1 MGKIDKYNMGLDY
14 LTKYDF
20 KNKEKNLNDYITYM
34 LNRSIIMFK
43 YHNLPDTMPQ
53 REIELLLQCNGWG
66 CVCEINGNLYCLNGG
81 LGGLP
86 NAYNMPTEIIITN
99 PYLKYNKTLKIDEEC
114 VIIPN
119 DSMYIGLLP
128 LYNRYCTM
136 LVENDITMILATV
149 NKRVQNL
156 LSANDDNTVESA
168 KEFLKKVYNGEIGVI
183 AESKLFDSL
192 KVNAS
197 SVNST
202 VSMTELFEFEQYVKA
217 SLYNEIGLSA
227 NYNMKRER
235 LTSAEVET
243 NTDNLYP
250 LVDDMI
256 NQRRKAVEKI
266 NEMFGT
272 NIEVEFNSSW
282 DNRPFNGA
290 SIHNTV
296 EEVGNEELE
305 MNGVATN
312 ETTADN
318 GGETDV
324 YTTDRSDVATDDEN
338 VDKDVENVDIEEK
351 EETENVS
358 DETSEN
364 GGTAETSNDDETTDE
379 TNAETE
385 DETTEEKEVETKEEK
400 TEETK
405 EETTE
410 KTDDEKPVEDEETE
424 DEKEDEK

>member
-1 MGKIDKYNMGLDY
+1 MGNIDKYNMGLDY
-14 LTKYDF
+14 ANKYDF
-20 KNKEKNLNDYITYM
+20 KNKSKNLNDYITYM
-34 LNRSIIMFK
+34 LNRSIVMFK
-43 YHNLPDTMPQ
+43 YHNLPETLPQ
-53 REIELLLQCNGWG
+53 RELELLLQCNGWG
-66 CVCEINGNLYCLNGG
+66 CVCEIDGNLYALNGG
-81 LGGLP
+81 LGGEP
-86 NAYNMPTEIIITN
+86 NAYNMPTEIVISN

-119 DSMYIGLLP
+119 DSMYVGLLP

-168 KEFLKKVYNGEIGVI
+168 KTFLKKVFDGEVGVI
-183 AESKLFDSL
+183 AESKLFESL

-202 VSMTELFEFEQYVKA
+202 VSMVDLFEFEQYVKA

-250 LVDDMI
+250 LVDDML
-256 NQRRKAVEKI
+256 NQRRKALEKI

-290 SIHNTV
+290 SIHNTT
-296 EEVGNEELE
+296 EEIGMENL
-305 MNGVATN
+305 
-312 ETTADN
+312 ETTDVEN
-318 GGETDV
+318 G
-324 YTTDRSDVATDDEN
+324 
-338 VDKDVENVDIEEK
+338 VENVDNSESEVV
-351 EETENVS
+351 EDVGSAEVGGTTETENANA
-358 DETSEN
+358 DDTTS
-364 GGTAETSNDDETTDE
+364 DDETTDE
-379 TNAETE
+379 VSDETTDETE
-385 DETTEEKEVETKEEK
+385 TETEVETEKETDVETEEETTVETKDETETETEEKEDEEKEE
-400 TEETK
+400 
-405 EETTE
+405 E
-410 KTDDEKPVEDEETE
+410 K
-424 DEKEDEK
+424 

>member
-1 MGKIDKYNMGLDY
+1 MGKIDKYNMGLEHI
-14 LTKYDF
+14 TKYDF

-34 LNRSIIMFK
+34 LNRSITMFK

-66 CVCEINGNLYCLNGG
+66 CVCEIEGNLYCLNGG
-81 LGGLP
+81 LGGVP
-86 NAYNMPTEIIITN
+86 NAYNMPTEIIINN
-99 PYLKYNKTLKIDEEC
+99 PYLNYNKTLTIDTDC

-119 DSMYIGLLP
+119 DSMYVGLLP
-128 LYNRYCTM
+128 MYNRYCTM

-149 NKRVQNL
+149 NKRIQNL

-168 KEFLKKVYNGEIGVI
+168 KNFLKKVFDGELGVI
-183 AESKLFDSL
+183 AESKLFDTL

-243 NTDNLYP
+243 NTDSLYP

-266 NEMFGT
+266 NEMFGI
-272 NIEVEFNSSW
+272 NIEIEFNSSW

-290 SIHNTV
+290 SIHNV
-296 EEVGNEELE
+296 EDEVNPTELVTE
-305 MNGVATN
+305 
-312 ETTADN
+312 
-318 GGETDV
+318 
-324 YTTDRSDVATDDEN
+324 
-338 VDKDVENVDIEEK
+338 DVENVVEDTGK
-351 EETENVS
+351 
-358 DETSEN
+358 
-364 GGTAETSNDDETTDE
+364 
-379 TNAETE
+379 AETE
-385 DETTEEKEVETKEEK
+385 AEDEKEVETE
-400 TEETK
+400 
-405 EETTE
+405 EETTTE
-410 KTDDEKPVEDEETE
+410 AE
-424 DEKEDEK
+424 DEKEVETEEETTTEAEDEKEVETEEETNEETITEAEDEKEVETEEETNEEND

>member
-1 MGKIDKYNMGLDY
+1 MGKIDKYNMGLEY
-14 LTKYDF
+14 ITKYDF

-34 LNRSIIMFK
+34 LNRSVTMFK

-81 LGGLP
+81 LGGVP
-86 NAYNMPTEIIITN
+86 NAYNMPTEIIINN
-99 PYLKYNKTLKIDEEC
+99 PYLKYNKTLTIDTDC

-119 DSMYIGLLP
+119 DSMYVGLLP
-128 LYNRYCTM
+128 MYNRYCTM

-168 KEFLKKVYNGEIGVI
+168 KNFLKKVFDGELGVI

-272 NIEVEFNSSW
+272 NIEIEFNSSW

-290 SIHNTV
+290 SIHNV
-296 EEVGNEELE
+296 EEEVNGSELVTE
-305 MNGVATN
+305 
-312 ETTADN
+312 
-318 GGETDV
+318 
-324 YTTDRSDVATDDEN
+324 
-338 VDKDVENVDIEEK
+338 DVENVGDNVENSDSEVVEDVGKAEERG
-351 EETENVS
+351 ETE
-358 DETSEN
+358 TQ
-364 GGTAETSNDDETTDE
+364 NDDEKTDE
-379 TNAETE
+379 TETETNDVSEEETTTETE
-385 DETTEEKEVETKEEK
+385 DETNVEKTEETEEETKDEKEVETEEETTTETEEETEEK
-400 TEETK
+400 TDEEM
-405 EETTE
+405 EE
-410 KTDDEKPVEDEETE
+410 KTDEETE
-424 DEKEDEK
+424 EEKEDEEKKNV

>member
-1 MGKIDKYNMGLDY
+1 MGNIDKYNMGLEY
-14 LTKYDF
+14 VSKYDF
-20 KNKEKNLNDYITYM
+20 KNKNKNLNDYITYM

-43 YHNLPDTMPQ
+43 YHNLPETMPQ
-53 REIELLLQCNGWG
+53 REIELLLQTNGWG
-66 CVCEINGNLYCLNGG
+66 CVCEIDGNLYCLNGG
-81 LGGLP
+81 LGGVP
-86 NAYNMPTEIIITN
+86 NAYNMPTEIIINN
-99 PYLKYNKTLKIDEEC
+99 PYLKFNKTLTIDTDC
-114 VIIPN
+114 VVIPN
-119 DSMYIGLLP
+119 DSMYVGLLP

-168 KEFLKKVYNGEIGVI
+168 KNFLKKVYDGEIGVI

-272 NIEVEFNSSW
+272 NIEIEFNSSW

-290 SIHNTV
+290 SVHNV
-296 EEVGNEELE
+296 EEEVNGEMLE
-305 MNGVATN
+305 T
-312 ETTADN
+312 
-318 GGETDV
+318 
-324 YTTDRSDVATDDEN
+324 EN
-338 VDKDVENVDIEEK
+338 VENGVENVDNSESEVV
-351 EETENVS
+351 EDVGSAEVGGTTEQTDETETV
-358 DETSEN
+358 
-364 GGTAETSNDDETTDE
+364 DE
-379 TNAETE
+379 TNAETT
-385 DETTEEKEVETKEEK
+385 DETTEETENETEVETE
-400 TEETK
+400 EETEVETD
-405 EETTE
+405 EETTTE
-410 KTDDEKPVEDEETE
+410 TEDETTVETDEETE
-424 DEKEDEK
+424 EKEDEEK

>member
-1 MGKIDKYNMGLDY
+1 MSKIDKYNMGLDY

-20 KNKEKNLNDYITYM
+20 KDKSKNLNDYITYM
-34 LNRSIIMFK
+34 LNRSIVMFK

-66 CVCEINGNLYCLNGG
+66 CVCEVDGNLYCLNGG
-81 LGGLP
+81 LGGIP
-86 NAYNMPTEIIITN
+86 NAYNMPTEIVISN
-99 PYLKYNKTLKIDEEC
+99 PYLKYNKTLTIDKDC
-114 VIIPN
+114 IIIPN
-119 DSMYIGLLP
+119 DSMYSGLLP

-250 LVDDMI
+250 LVDDML
-256 NQRRKAVEKI
+256 NQRRKALEKI
-266 NEMFGT
+266 NEMFDT

-290 SIHNTV
+290 SVHNTT
-296 EEVGNEELE
+296 EEIGIENL
-305 MNGVATN
+305 
-312 ETTADN
+312 ETTDVEN
-318 GGETDV
+318 G
-324 YTTDRSDVATDDEN
+324 
-338 VDKDVENVDIEEK
+338 VENVDNSES
-351 EETENVS
+351 ENVEDVES
-358 DETSEN
+358 SEN
-364 GGTAETSNDDETTDE
+364 GGTAETSNDDETST
-379 TNAETE
+379 ETE
-385 DETTEEKEVETKEEK
+385 DETTDETTEETENETDVETTEETEEETEVETE
-400 TEETK
+400 
-405 EETTE
+405 EETTVE
-410 KTDDEKPVEDEETE
+410 TDDETE
-424 DEKEDEK
+424 DETEEEKEDEENKNA

>member
-1 MGKIDKYNMGLDY
+1 MGNIDKYNMGLEY
-14 LTKYDF
+14 VSKYDF
-20 KNKEKNLNDYITYM
+20 KNKNKNLNDYITYM

-43 YHNLPDTMPQ
+43 YHNLPETMPQ
-53 REIELLLQCNGWG
+53 REIELLLQTNGWG
-66 CVCEINGNLYCLNGG
+66 CVCEIDGNLYCLNGG
-81 LGGLP
+81 LGGVP
-86 NAYNMPTEIIITN
+86 NAYNMPTEIIINN
-99 PYLKYNKTLKIDEEC
+99 PYLKFNKTLTIDKDC
-114 VIIPN
+114 VVIPN
-119 DSMYIGLLP
+119 DSMYVGLLP

-168 KEFLKKVYNGEIGVI
+168 KNFLKKVYNGEIGVI

-290 SIHNTV
+290 SVHNV
-296 EEVGNEELE
+296 EEEVNGE
-305 MNGVATN
+305 ML
-312 ETTADN
+312 
-318 GGETDV
+318 
-324 YTTDRSDVATDDEN
+324 
-338 VDKDVENVDIEEK
+338 
-351 EETENVS
+351 ETENVENGVES
-358 DETSEN
+358 VDNSESEVVEDVGSAEVGGTTEQTDET
-364 GGTAETSNDDETTDE
+364 ETVDE
-379 TNAETE
+379 TNAETT
-385 DETTEEKEVETKEEK
+385 DETTEETENETEVETE
-400 TEETK
+400 EETEVETE
-405 EETTE
+405 EETTTE
-410 KTDDEKPVEDEETE
+410 TEDETTVETDEETE
-424 DEKEDEK
+424 EKEDEEEK

>member
-1 MGKIDKYNMGLDY
+1 MGNIDKYNMGLEY
-14 LTKYDF
+14 ITKYDF

-34 LNRSIIMFK
+34 LNRSVTMFK

-66 CVCEINGNLYCLNGG
+66 CVCEIDGNLYCLNGG
-81 LGGLP
+81 LGGVP
-86 NAYNMPTEIIITN
+86 NAYNMPTEIIINN
-99 PYLKYNKTLKIDEEC
+99 PYLNYNKTLTIDTDC

-119 DSMYIGLLP
+119 DSMYVGLLP
-128 LYNRYCTM
+128 MYNRYCTM

-168 KEFLKKVYNGEIGVI
+168 KNFLKKVFDGELGVI

-256 NQRRKAVEKI
+256 NQRRKAIEKI
-266 NEMFGT
+266 NEMFGV
-272 NIEVEFNSSW
+272 NIEIEFNSSW

-290 SIHNTV
+290 SIHNV
-296 EEVGNEELE
+296 EEEVNGSELVTE
-305 MNGVATN
+305 
-312 ETTADN
+312 
-318 GGETDV
+318 
-324 YTTDRSDVATDDEN
+324 
-338 VDKDVENVDIEEK
+338 DVENVGDNVENPDSEVVEDVGKAEERG
-351 EETENVS
+351 ETE
-358 DETSEN
+358 TQ
-364 GGTAETSNDDETTDE
+364 NDDEKTNETETE
-379 TNAETE
+379 TNDVSEEETTTETE
-385 DETTEEKEVETKEEK
+385 DETNVEK
-400 TEETK
+400 T
-405 EETTE
+405 
-410 KTDDEKPVEDEETE
+410 EETE
-424 DEKEDEK
+424 DEKEVETEEETTTETEEKTDEETEEKTDEEKEVEKEDEENKND

>member
-14 LTKYDF
+14 ANKYDF
-20 KNKEKNLNDYITYM
+20 KNKSKNLNDYITYM
-34 LNRSIIMFK
+34 LNRSIVMFK
-43 YHNLPDTMPQ
+43 YHNLPETMPQ

-66 CVCEINGNLYCLNGG
+66 CVCEIDGNLYALNGG
-81 LGGLP
+81 LGGEP
-86 NAYNMPTEIIITN
+86 NAYNMPTEIVISN

-119 DSMYIGLLP
+119 DSMYVGLLP

-168 KEFLKKVYNGEIGVI
+168 KTFLKKVFDGEVGVI
-183 AESKLFDSL
+183 AESKLFESL

-202 VSMTELFEFEQYVKA
+202 VSMVDLFEFEQYVKA

-250 LVDDMI
+250 LVDDML
-256 NQRRKAVEKI
+256 NQRRKALEKI

-282 DNRPFNGA
+282 DNRPFNGV
-290 SIHNTV
+290 SIHNTT
-296 EEVGNEELE
+296 EEIGIENL
-305 MNGVATN
+305 
-312 ETTADN
+312 ETTDVEN
-318 GGETDV
+318 G
-324 YTTDRSDVATDDEN
+324 
-338 VDKDVENVDIEEK
+338 VENVDNSESEEITEDVGNSK
-351 EETENVS
+351 DGGTTATENTNA
-358 DETSEN
+358 DDTTS
-364 GGTAETSNDDETTDE
+364 DDETTDE
-379 TNAETE
+379 VSDETTEETEVETE
-385 DETTEEKEVETKEEK
+385 DETETETEEKEDEEKEE
-400 TEETK
+400 
-405 EETTE
+405 E
-410 KTDDEKPVEDEETE
+410 K
-424 DEKEDEK
+424 

>member
-1 MGKIDKYNMGLDY
+1 MGKIDKYNMGLEHI
-14 LTKYDF
+14 TKYDF

-34 LNRSIIMFK
+34 LNRSATMFK

-66 CVCEINGNLYCLNGG
+66 CVCEIEDNLYCLNGG
-81 LGGLP
+81 LGGVP
-86 NAYNMPTEIIITN
+86 NAYNMPTEIIINN
-99 PYLKYNKTLKIDEEC
+99 PYLNYNKTLTIDTDC

-119 DSMYIGLLP
+119 DSMYVGLLP
-128 LYNRYCTM
+128 LYNRYCSM

-156 LSANDDNTVESA
+156 LSANDNNTVESA
-168 KEFLKKVYNGEIGVI
+168 KNFLKKVFEGELGVI

-272 NIEVEFNSSW
+272 NIEIEFNSSW

-290 SIHNTV
+290 SIHNV
-296 EEVGNEELE
+296 EDEVNPTELVTE
-305 MNGVATN
+305 
-312 ETTADN
+312 
-318 GGETDV
+318 
-324 YTTDRSDVATDDEN
+324 
-338 VDKDVENVDIEEK
+338 DVENVVEDTGKAEERGETETETNDVSE
-351 EETENVS
+351 EETNV
-358 DETSEN
+358 EK
-364 GGTAETSNDDETTDE
+364 
-379 TNAETE
+379 TE
-385 DETTEEKEVETKEEK
+385 DEKEVETTEEETDEEK
-400 TEETK
+400 
-405 EETTE
+405 
-410 KTDDEKPVEDEETE
+410 
-424 DEKEDEK
+424 

>member
-1 MGKIDKYNMGLDY
+1 MGNIDKYNMGLEY
-14 LTKYDF
+14 ITKYDF
-20 KNKEKNLNDYITYM
+20 KNKKKNLNDYITYM
-34 LNRSIIMFK
+34 LNRSVTMFK

-66 CVCEINGNLYCLNGG
+66 CVCEIDGNLYCLNGG
-81 LGGLP
+81 LGGVP
-86 NAYNMPTEIIITN
+86 NAYNMPTEIIINN
-99 PYLKYNKTLKIDEEC
+99 PYLNYNKTLTIDTDC

-119 DSMYIGLLP
+119 DSMYVGLLP
-128 LYNRYCTM
+128 MYNRYCTM

-168 KEFLKKVYNGEIGVI
+168 KNFLKKVFDGELGVI

-272 NIEVEFNSSW
+272 NIEIEFNSSW

-290 SIHNTV
+290 SIHNV
-296 EEVGNEELE
+296 EEEVNGSELVTE
-305 MNGVATN
+305 
-312 ETTADN
+312 
-318 GGETDV
+318 
-324 YTTDRSDVATDDEN
+324 
-338 VDKDVENVDIEEK
+338 DVENVGDNVENSDSEVVEDVGKAEERG
-351 EETENVS
+351 ETE
-358 DETSEN
+358 TQ
-364 GGTAETSNDDETTDE
+364 NDDEKTDE
-379 TNAETE
+379 TETNDVSEEETTTETE
-385 DETTEEKEVETKEEK
+385 DETNVEK
-400 TEETK
+400 T
-405 EETTE
+405 
-410 KTDDEKPVEDEETE
+410 EETE
-424 DEKEDEK
+424 DEKEVETEEETTTEIEEETKEKTDEEIEEKTDEETEEEKEDEEKKNV

>member
-66 CVCEINGNLYCLNGG
+66 CVCEIDGNLYCLNGG
-81 LGGLP
+81 LGGVP

-99 PYLKYNKTLKIDEEC
+99 PYLNFNKTLKIDEEC

-119 DSMYIGLLP
+119 DSMYNGLLP

-156 LSANDDNTVESA
+156 ISANDDNTVESA
-168 KEFLKKVYNGEIGVI
+168 KEFLKKVFNGEIGVI

-202 VSMTELFEFEQYVKA
+202 VSMTELFEFEQYIKA

-296 EEVGNEELE
+296 EEIGNEELE
-305 MNGVATN
+305 MNGV
-312 ETTADN
+312 TTGKTTVEN
-318 GGETDV
+318 VGETDV
-324 YTTDRSDVATDDEN
+324 DTTDKSDDTTDNEN

-379 TNAETE
+379 TNAETK
-385 DETTEEKEVETKEEK
+385 DETTEEKEVETKEET
-400 TEETK
+400 TEETE

-410 KTDDEKPVEDEETE
+410 KTDDEKPVEDETE
-424 DEKEDEK
+424 DEEKEDEK

>member
-1 MGKIDKYNMGLDY
+1 MGNIDKYNMGLEY
-14 LTKYDF
+14 VTKYDF
-20 KNKEKNLNDYITYM
+20 KNKNKNLNDYITYM

-43 YHNLPDTMPQ
+43 YHNLPETMPQ
-53 REIELLLQCNGWG
+53 REIELLLQTNGWG
-66 CVCEINGNLYCLNGG
+66 CVCEIDGNLYALNGG
-81 LGGLP
+81 LGGVP
-86 NAYNMPTEIIITN
+86 NAYNMPTEIIISN
-99 PYLKYNKTLKIDEEC
+99 PYLKFNKTLTIDTDC

-119 DSMYIGLLP
+119 DSMYVGLLP

-149 NKRVQNL
+149 NKRIQNL

-168 KEFLKKVYNGEIGVI
+168 KSFLKKVYEGELGVI

-192 KVNAS
+192 KVNNS
-197 SVNST
+197 STNAQ
-202 VSMTELFEFEQYVKA
+202 VSLTDLFEFEQYIKA

-290 SIHNTV
+290 SIHNV
-296 EEVGNEELE
+296 EEEVNGTELVTE
-305 MNGVATN
+305 
-312 ETTADN
+312 
-318 GGETDV
+318 
-324 YTTDRSDVATDDEN
+324 
-338 VDKDVENVDIEEK
+338 DVENVGDNVENPDSEEMEDVGK
-351 EETENVS
+351 AEERGKTE
-358 DETSEN
+358 TQ
-364 GGTAETSNDDETTDE
+364 NDDETTDVSEEE
-379 TNAETE
+379 TTDETE
-385 DETTEEKEVETKEEK
+385 DETNVETETETKDETEVETE
-400 TEETK
+400 
-405 EETTE
+405 EETTVETDKETETETEE
-410 KTDDEKPVEDEETE
+410 KTDDETEE
-424 DEKEDEK
+424 EKEDEEKKDV

>member
-1 MGKIDKYNMGLDY
+1 MGKIDKYNMGLEY
-14 LTKYDF
+14 ITKYDF

-34 LNRSIIMFK
+34 LNRSVTMFK

-66 CVCEINGNLYCLNGG
+66 CVCEIDGNLYCLNGG
-81 LGGLP
+81 LGGVP
-86 NAYNMPTEIIITN
+86 NAYNMPTEIIINN
-99 PYLKYNKTLKIDEEC
+99 PYLNYNKTLTIDTDC

-119 DSMYIGLLP
+119 DSMYVGLLP
-128 LYNRYCTM
+128 MYNRYCTM

-168 KEFLKKVYNGEIGVI
+168 KNFLKKVFDGELGVI

-272 NIEVEFNSSW
+272 NIEIEFNSSW

-290 SIHNTV
+290 SIHNV
-296 EEVGNEELE
+296 EEEVNGSELVTE
-305 MNGVATN
+305 
-312 ETTADN
+312 
-318 GGETDV
+318 
-324 YTTDRSDVATDDEN
+324 
-338 VDKDVENVDIEEK
+338 DVENVGNNVENSDSEVVEDVGKAEERG
-351 EETENVS
+351 ETE
-358 DETSEN
+358 TQ
-364 GGTAETSNDDETTDE
+364 NDDEKTNETETE
-379 TNAETE
+379 TNNVSEEETTTETE
-385 DETTEEKEVETKEEK
+385 DETNVEK
-400 TEETK
+400 T
-405 EETTE
+405 
-410 KTDDEKPVEDEETE
+410 EETE
-424 DEKEDEK
+424 DEKEVETEEETTTETEEKTDEETEEKTDEEKEVEKEDEEKKND

>member
-1 MGKIDKYNMGLDY
+1 MGNIDKYNMGLEY
-14 LTKYDF
+14 VSKYDF
-20 KNKEKNLNDYITYM
+20 KNKNKNLNDYITYM

-43 YHNLPDTMPQ
+43 YHNLPETMPQ
-53 REIELLLQCNGWG
+53 REIELLLQINGWG
-66 CVCEINGNLYCLNGG
+66 CVCEIDGNLYCLNGG
-81 LGGLP
+81 LGGVP
-86 NAYNMPTEIIITN
+86 NAYNMPTEIIINN
-99 PYLKYNKTLKIDEEC
+99 PYLKFNKTLTIDTDC
-114 VIIPN
+114 VVIPN
-119 DSMYIGLLP
+119 DSMYVGLLP

-168 KEFLKKVYNGEIGVI
+168 KNFLKKVYDGEIGVI

-272 NIEVEFNSSW
+272 NIEIEFNSSW

-290 SIHNTV
+290 SVHNV
-296 EEVGNEELE
+296 EEEVNGEMLE
-305 MNGVATN
+305 T
-312 ETTADN
+312 
-318 GGETDV
+318 
-324 YTTDRSDVATDDEN
+324 EN
-338 VDKDVENVDIEEK
+338 VENGVENVDNSESEVV
-351 EETENVS
+351 EDVGSAEVGGTTEQTDETETV
-358 DETSEN
+358 
-364 GGTAETSNDDETTDE
+364 DE
-379 TNAETE
+379 TNAETT
-385 DETTEEKEVETKEEK
+385 DETTEETEVETEVE
-400 TEETK
+400 TEEETEVETE
-405 EETTE
+405 EETTTE
-410 KTDDEKPVEDEETE
+410 TEDETTVETDEETE
-424 DEKEDEK
+424 EKEDEEEK

>member
-1 MGKIDKYNMGLDY
+1 MGNIDKYNMGLEY
-14 LTKYDF
+14 ITKYDF

-34 LNRSIIMFK
+34 LNRSVTMFK

-66 CVCEINGNLYCLNGG
+66 CVCEIDGNLYCLNGG
-81 LGGLP
+81 LGGVP
-86 NAYNMPTEIIITN
+86 NAYNMPTEIIINN
-99 PYLKYNKTLKIDEEC
+99 PYLNYNKTLTIDTDC

-119 DSMYIGLLP
+119 DSMYVGLLP
-128 LYNRYCTM
+128 MYNRYCTM

-168 KEFLKKVYNGEIGVI
+168 KNFLKKVFDGELGVI

-197 SVNST
+197 SVNSA

-256 NQRRKAVEKI
+256 NQRRKTVEKI

-272 NIEVEFNSSW
+272 NIEIEFNSSW

-290 SIHNTV
+290 SIHNV
-296 EEVGNEELE
+296 EEEVNGSELVTE
-305 MNGVATN
+305 
-312 ETTADN
+312 
-318 GGETDV
+318 
-324 YTTDRSDVATDDEN
+324 
-338 VDKDVENVDIEEK
+338 DVENVVDNVENPDSEVVEDVGKAEERG
-351 EETENVS
+351 ETE
-358 DETSEN
+358 TQ
-364 GGTAETSNDDETTDE
+364 NDDEKTDE
-379 TNAETE
+379 TETETNDVSEEETTTETE
-385 DETTEEKEVETKEEK
+385 DETNVEK
-400 TEETK
+400 T
-405 EETTE
+405 
-410 KTDDEKPVEDEETE
+410 EETE
-424 DEKEDEK
+424 DEKEVETEETTTETEEKTDEKTEEKTDEEKEVEKEDEEKKND

>member
-81 LGGLP
+81 LGGIP

-99 PYLKYNKTLKIDEEC
+99 PYLNFNKTLKIDEEC

-119 DSMYIGLLP
+119 DSMYNGLLP

-156 LSANDDNTVESA
+156 ISANDDNTVESA
-168 KEFLKKVYNGEIGVI
+168 KEFLKKVFNGEIGVI

-202 VSMTELFEFEQYVKA
+202 VSMTELFEFEQYIKA

-296 EEVGNEELE
+296 EEIGNEELE
-305 MNGVATN
+305 MNGVATG
-312 ETTADN
+312 ETTVEN
-318 GGETDV
+318 VGETDV
-324 YTTDRSDVATDDEN
+324 DTTDKSDDTTDNEN

-385 DETTEEKEVETKEEK
+385 DETTEEKEVETKEET
-400 TEETK
+400 TEETE

>member
-1 MGKIDKYNMGLDY
+1 MGNIDKYNMGLEY
-14 LTKYDF
+14 VTKYDF

-34 LNRSIIMFK
+34 LNRSVTMFK

-66 CVCEINGNLYCLNGG
+66 CVCEIDGNLYCLNGG
-81 LGGLP
+81 LGGVP
-86 NAYNMPTEIIITN
+86 NAYNMPTEIIINN
-99 PYLKYNKTLKIDEEC
+99 PYLNYNKTLTIDTDC

-119 DSMYIGLLP
+119 DSMYVGLLP
-128 LYNRYCTM
+128 MYNRYCTM

-156 LSANDDNTVESA
+156 LSANDDNTVASA
-168 KEFLKKVYNGEIGVI
+168 KNFLKKVFDGELGVI

-202 VSMTELFEFEQYVKA
+202 VSMTDLFEFEQYVKA

-235 LTSAEVET
+235 LTSAEVEA

-256 NQRRKAVEKI
+256 DQRRKAVEKI

-272 NIEVEFNSSW
+272 NIEIEFNSSW

-290 SIHNTV
+290 SIHNV
-296 EEVGNEELE
+296 EEEVNGSELVTE
-305 MNGVATN
+305 
-312 ETTADN
+312 
-318 GGETDV
+318 
-324 YTTDRSDVATDDEN
+324 
-338 VDKDVENVDIEEK
+338 DVENVRDNVENPDSEVIEDVGKAE
-351 EETENVS
+351 ERGETE
-358 DETSEN
+358 TQ
-364 GGTAETSNDDETTDE
+364 NDDEKTNETETE
-379 TNAETE
+379 TNDVSEEETTTETE
-385 DETTEEKEVETKEEK
+385 DEKEVETEEETTTETEEK
-400 TEETK
+400 T
-405 EETTE
+405 
-410 KTDDEKPVEDEETE
+410 DEETE
-424 DEKEDEK
+424 DEEKKNV

>member
-1 MGKIDKYNMGLDY
+1 MGKIDKYNVGLEY
-14 LTKYDF
+14 ITKYDF

-34 LNRSIIMFK
+34 LNRSVTMFK

-66 CVCEINGNLYCLNGG
+66 CVCEIDGNLYCLNGG
-81 LGGLP
+81 LGGVP
-86 NAYNMPTEIIITN
+86 NAYNMPTEIIINN
-99 PYLKYNKTLKIDEEC
+99 PYLNYNKTLTIDTDC

-119 DSMYIGLLP
+119 DSMYVGLLP
-128 LYNRYCTM
+128 MYNRYCTM

-168 KEFLKKVYNGEIGVI
+168 KNFLKKVFDGELGVI

-272 NIEVEFNSSW
+272 NIEIEFNSSW

-290 SIHNTV
+290 SIHNV
-296 EEVGNEELE
+296 EDEVNPTEL
-305 MNGVATN
+305 V
-312 ETTADN
+312 
-318 GGETDV
+318 
-324 YTTDRSDVATDDEN
+324 
-338 VDKDVENVDIEEK
+338 
-351 EETENVS
+351 
-358 DETSEN
+358 
-364 GGTAETSNDDETTDE
+364 
-379 TNAETE
+379 TE
-385 DETTEEKEVETKEEK
+385 DETNVEK
-400 TEETK
+400 T
-405 EETTE
+405 
-410 KTDDEKPVEDEETE
+410 EETE
-424 DEKEDEK
+424 DEKEVETEEETTETEEETEEKTDEEIEEKTDEETEEEKEDEEKKNV

>member
-1 MGKIDKYNMGLDY
+1 MGKIDKYNMGLEY
-14 LTKYDF
+14 VSRYDF

-34 LNRSIIMFK
+34 LNRSVTMFK

-53 REIELLLQCNGWG
+53 REIELLLQTNGWG
-66 CVCEINGNLYCLNGG
+66 CVCEIDGNLYCLNGG
-81 LGGLP
+81 LGGVP
-86 NAYNMPTEIIITN
+86 NAYNMPTEIIISN
-99 PYLKYNKTLKIDEEC
+99 PYLNFNKTLTIDTDC
-114 VIIPN
+114 IVIPN
-119 DSMYIGLLP
+119 DSMYVGLLP
-128 LYNRYCTM
+128 MYNRYCTM

-272 NIEVEFNSSW
+272 NIQVEFNSSW

-296 EEVGNEELE
+296 EEIGNEELE
-305 MNGVATN
+305 TNGVTTN
-312 ETTADN
+312 ETTVEN
-318 GGETDV
+318 VGETDV
-324 YTTDRSDVATDDEN
+324 DTTNKSDNTTDIEN
-338 VDKDVENVDIEEK
+338 VDKDVESVDIEEK
-351 EETENVS
+351 EETENVNN
-358 DETSEN
+358 ETSEN
-364 GGTAETSNDDETTDE
+364 GETAEKSNDDETSAETEDE
-379 TNAETE
+379 TNAETTEETTDETEVETEEETTTETE
-385 DETTEEKEVETKEEK
+385 DETTVET
-400 TEETK
+400 
-405 EETTE
+405 
-410 KTDDEKPVEDEETE
+410 DEETE
-424 DEKEDEK
+424 EKEDEEETEK

>member
-1 MGKIDKYNMGLDY
+1 MGKIDKYNMGLEY
-14 LTKYDF
+14 ITKYDF

-34 LNRSIIMFK
+34 LNRSVTMFK

-66 CVCEINGNLYCLNGG
+66 CVCEIDGNLYCLNGG
-81 LGGLP
+81 LGGVP
-86 NAYNMPTEIIITN
+86 NAYNMPTEIIINN
-99 PYLKYNKTLKIDEEC
+99 PYLNYNKTLTIDTDC

-119 DSMYIGLLP
+119 DSMYVGLLP
-128 LYNRYCTM
+128 MYNRYCTM

-168 KEFLKKVYNGEIGVI
+168 KNFLKKVFDGELGVI

-272 NIEVEFNSSW
+272 NIEIEFNSSW

-290 SIHNTV
+290 SIHNV
-296 EEVGNEELE
+296 EEEVNGSELVTE
-305 MNGVATN
+305 
-312 ETTADN
+312 
-318 GGETDV
+318 
-324 YTTDRSDVATDDEN
+324 
-338 VDKDVENVDIEEK
+338 DVENVGDNVENPDSEVVEDVGKAEERG
-351 EETENVS
+351 ETE
-358 DETSEN
+358 TQ
-364 GGTAETSNDDETTDE
+364 NDDETTNETETKTNDVSDEETTTEKEDE
-379 TNAETE
+379 TN
-385 DETTEEKEVETKEEK
+385 VEK
-400 TEETK
+400 T
-405 EETTE
+405 
-410 KTDDEKPVEDEETE
+410 EETE
-424 DEKEDEK
+424 DEKEVETEEETTTETEEETEEKTDEETEEEKEDEEKKNV

>member
-1 MGKIDKYNMGLDY
+1 MGKIDKYNMGLEY
-14 LTKYDF
+14 ITKYDF

-34 LNRSIIMFK
+34 LNRSVTMFK

-66 CVCEINGNLYCLNGG
+66 CVCEIEGNLYCLNGG
-81 LGGLP
+81 LGGVP
-86 NAYNMPTEIIITN
+86 NAYNMPTEIIINN
-99 PYLKYNKTLKIDEEC
+99 PYLNYNKTLTIGTDC

-119 DSMYIGLLP
+119 DSMYVGLLP
-128 LYNRYCTM
+128 MYNRYCTM

-168 KEFLKKVYNGEIGVI
+168 KNFLKKVFDGELGVI
-183 AESKLFDSL
+183 AESKLFDTL

-243 NTDNLYP
+243 NTDSLYP

-266 NEMFGT
+266 NEMFGV
-272 NIEVEFNSSW
+272 NIEIEFTSSW

-290 SIHNTV
+290 SIHNV
-296 EEVGNEELE
+296 EDEVNPTELVTE
-305 MNGVATN
+305 
-312 ETTADN
+312 
-318 GGETDV
+318 
-324 YTTDRSDVATDDEN
+324 
-338 VDKDVENVDIEEK
+338 DVENVVE
-351 EETENVS
+351 EETNVEEPN
-358 DETSEN
+358 DVSE
-364 GGTAETSNDDETTDE
+364 
-379 TNAETE
+379 
-385 DETTEEKEVETKEEK
+385 
-400 TEETK
+400 
-405 EETTE
+405 EETTTE
-410 KTDDEKPVEDEETE
+410 TEEETE
-424 DEKEDEK
+424 DEKEVETEEETNEETTTETEDEKEVETEEETNEEND

>member
-1 MGKIDKYNMGLDY
+1 MGKIDKYNMGLEY
-14 LTKYDF
+14 ITKYDF

-34 LNRSIIMFK
+34 LNRSVTMFK

-66 CVCEINGNLYCLNGG
+66 CVCEIEGNLYCLNGG
-81 LGGLP
+81 LGGVP
-86 NAYNMPTEIIITN
+86 NAYNMPTEIIINN
-99 PYLKYNKTLKIDEEC
+99 PYLNYNKTLTIGTDC

-119 DSMYIGLLP
+119 DSMYVGLLP
-128 LYNRYCTM
+128 MYNRYCTM

-168 KEFLKKVYNGEIGVI
+168 KNFLKKVFDGELGVI
-183 AESKLFDSL
+183 AESKLFDTL

-243 NTDNLYP
+243 NTDSLYP

-266 NEMFGT
+266 NEMFGV
-272 NIEVEFNSSW
+272 NIEIEFTSSW

-290 SIHNTV
+290 SIHNV
-296 EEVGNEELE
+296 EDEVNPTELVTE
-305 MNGVATN
+305 
-312 ETTADN
+312 
-318 GGETDV
+318 
-324 YTTDRSDVATDDEN
+324 
-338 VDKDVENVDIEEK
+338 DVENVVE
-351 EETENVS
+351 EETNVEEPN
-358 DETSEN
+358 DVSE
-364 GGTAETSNDDETTDE
+364 
-379 TNAETE
+379 
-385 DETTEEKEVETKEEK
+385 
-400 TEETK
+400 
-405 EETTE
+405 
-410 KTDDEKPVEDEETE
+410 EETE
-424 DEKEDEK
+424 DEKEVETEEETNEETTTETEEETTTETEEETNVEETEDEKEVETNEETTTEKEEETNVKETEDEKEV

>member
-1 MGKIDKYNMGLDY
+1 MGKIDKYNMGLEY
-14 LTKYDF
+14 ITKYDF

-34 LNRSIIMFK
+34 LNRSATMFK

-66 CVCEINGNLYCLNGG
+66 CVCEIEDNLYCLNGG
-81 LGGLP
+81 LGGVP
-86 NAYNMPTEIIITN
+86 NAYNMPTEIIINN
-99 PYLKYNKTLKIDEEC
+99 PYLNYNKTLTIDTDC

-119 DSMYIGLLP
+119 DSMYVGLLP
-128 LYNRYCTM
+128 MYNRYCTM

-156 LSANDDNTVESA
+156 LSANDNNTVESA
-168 KEFLKKVYNGEIGVI
+168 KNFLKKVFDGELGVI

-243 NTDNLYP
+243 NTDSLYP

-256 NQRRKAVEKI
+256 NQRRKAIEKI
-266 NEMFGT
+266 NEMFGV
-272 NIEVEFNSSW
+272 NIEIEFTSSW

-290 SIHNTV
+290 SIHNV
-296 EEVGNEELE
+296 EDEVNPTELVTE
-305 MNGVATN
+305 
-312 ETTADN
+312 
-318 GGETDV
+318 
-324 YTTDRSDVATDDEN
+324 
-338 VDKDVENVDIEEK
+338 DVENVVE
-351 EETENVS
+351 EETNVEEPN
-358 DETSEN
+358 DVSE
-364 GGTAETSNDDETTDE
+364 
-379 TNAETE
+379 
-385 DETTEEKEVETKEEK
+385 
-400 TEETK
+400 
-405 EETTE
+405 
-410 KTDDEKPVEDEETE
+410 EETE
-424 DEKEDEK
+424 DEKEVETEEETNEETTTETEEETEDEKEVETNEETTTETEEETNVKETEDEKEV

>member
-1 MGKIDKYNMGLDY
+1 MGLEHI
-14 LTKYDF
+14 TKYDF

-34 LNRSIIMFK
+34 LNRSITMFK

-66 CVCEINGNLYCLNGG
+66 CVCEIEGNLYCLNGG
-81 LGGLP
+81 LGGVP
-86 NAYNMPTEIIITN
+86 NAYNMPTEIIINN
-99 PYLKYNKTLKIDEEC
+99 PYLNYNKTLTIDTDC

-119 DSMYIGLLP
+119 DSMYVGLLP
-128 LYNRYCTM
+128 MYNRYCTM

-168 KEFLKKVYNGEIGVI
+168 KNFLKKVFDGELGVI
-183 AESKLFDSL
+183 AESKLFDTL

-243 NTDNLYP
+243 NTDSLYP

-266 NEMFGT
+266 NEMFGV
-272 NIEVEFNSSW
+272 NIEIEFNSSW

-290 SIHNTV
+290 SIHNV
-296 EEVGNEELE
+296 EDEVNPTELVTE
-305 MNGVATN
+305 
-312 ETTADN
+312 
-318 GGETDV
+318 
-324 YTTDRSDVATDDEN
+324 
-338 VDKDVENVDIEEK
+338 DVENVVEDTGK
-351 EETENVS
+351 
-358 DETSEN
+358 
-364 GGTAETSNDDETTDE
+364 
-379 TNAETE
+379 AETE
-385 DETTEEKEVETKEEK
+385 TNVVSE
-400 TEETK
+400 
-405 EETTE
+405 EETT
-410 KTDDEKPVEDEETE
+410 TETE
-424 DEKEDEK
+424 DEKEVETEEETNEETTTETEDEKEVETEEETNEETTTETEDEKEVETEEETNEEND

>member
-1 MGKIDKYNMGLDY
+1 MSKIDKYNMGLDY

-20 KNKEKNLNDYITYM
+20 KDKSKNLNDYITYM
-34 LNRSIIMFK
+34 LNRSIVMFK
-43 YHNLPDTMPQ
+43 YHNLPETMPQ

-66 CVCEINGNLYCLNGG
+66 CVCEIDGNLYCLNGG
-81 LGGLP
+81 LGGVP
-86 NAYNMPTEIIITN
+86 NAYNMPTEIVISN
-99 PYLKYNKTLKIDEEC
+99 PYLKYNKTLTIDKDC
-114 VIIPN
+114 IIIPN
-119 DSMYIGLLP
+119 DSMYSGLLP

-250 LVDDMI
+250 LVDDML
-256 NQRRKAVEKI
+256 NQRRKALEKI

-290 SIHNTV
+290 SVHNTT
-296 EEVGNEELE
+296 EEIGIENL
-305 MNGVATN
+305 
-312 ETTADN
+312 ETTDVEN
-318 GGETDV
+318 G
-324 YTTDRSDVATDDEN
+324 
-338 VDKDVENVDIEEK
+338 VENVDNSES
-351 EETENVS
+351 ENVEDVES
-358 DETSEN
+358 SEN
-364 GGTAETSNDDETTDE
+364 GGTAETSNDDETSTETEDE
-379 TNAETE
+379 TNAET
-385 DETTEEKEVETKEEK
+385 T
-400 TEETK
+400 
-405 EETTE
+405 
-410 KTDDEKPVEDEETE
+410 EETE
-424 DEKEDEK
+424 DERENETDVETTEETEEETEVETEEETTVETEDETEDEEKEDEENKNA

>member
-1 MGKIDKYNMGLDY
+1 MGKIDKYNMGLEY
-14 LTKYDF
+14 ITKYDF

-34 LNRSIIMFK
+34 LNRSVTMFK

-81 LGGLP
+81 LGGVP
-86 NAYNMPTEIIITN
+86 NAYNMPTEIIINN
-99 PYLKYNKTLKIDEEC
+99 PYLNYNQTLTIDTDC

-119 DSMYIGLLP
+119 DSMYVGLLP
-128 LYNRYCTM
+128 MYNRYCTM

-168 KEFLKKVYNGEIGVI
+168 KNFLKKVFDGELGVI

-266 NEMFGT
+266 NEMFGA
-272 NIEVEFNSSW
+272 NIEIEFNSSW

-290 SIHNTV
+290 SIHNV
-296 EEVGNEELE
+296 EDEVNPTELVTE
-305 MNGVATN
+305 
-312 ETTADN
+312 
-318 GGETDV
+318 
-324 YTTDRSDVATDDEN
+324 
-338 VDKDVENVDIEEK
+338 DVENVGD
-351 EETENVS
+351 NV
-358 DETSEN
+358 EN
-364 GGTAETSNDDETTDE
+364 GGEDNENDAETSLEQSENAEDKSEQSEEPTSDDISDEETT
-379 TNAETE
+379 ETE
-385 DETTEEKEVETKEEK
+385 DETNVEK
-400 TEETK
+400 T
-405 EETTE
+405 
-410 KTDDEKPVEDEETE
+410 EETE
-424 DEKEDEK
+424 DEKEVETEEETTTETEEKTDEETEETEEKTDEEIEEKTDEETEEEKEDEEKKNV

>member
-1 MGKIDKYNMGLDY
+1 MGKIDKYNMGLEY
-14 LTKYDF
+14 ITKYDF

-34 LNRSIIMFK
+34 LNRSVTMFK

-66 CVCEINGNLYCLNGG
+66 CVCEIEGNLYCLNGG
-81 LGGLP
+81 LGGVP
-86 NAYNMPTEIIITN
+86 NAYNMPTEIIINN
-99 PYLKYNKTLKIDEEC
+99 PYLNYNKTLTIDTDC

-119 DSMYIGLLP
+119 DSMYVGLLP
-128 LYNRYCTM
+128 MYNRYCTM

-168 KEFLKKVYNGEIGVI
+168 KNFLKKVFDGELGVI
-183 AESKLFDSL
+183 AESKLFDTL

-243 NTDNLYP
+243 NTDSLYP

-266 NEMFGT
+266 NEMFGV
-272 NIEVEFNSSW
+272 NIEIEFTSSW

-290 SIHNTV
+290 SIHNV
-296 EEVGNEELE
+296 EDEVNPTEL
-305 MNGVATN
+305 V
-312 ETTADN
+312 
-318 GGETDV
+318 
-324 YTTDRSDVATDDEN
+324 
-338 VDKDVENVDIEEK
+338 
-351 EETENVS
+351 
-358 DETSEN
+358 
-364 GGTAETSNDDETTDE
+364 
-379 TNAETE
+379 TE
-385 DETTEEKEVETKEEK
+385 DEKEVETELV
-400 TEETK
+400 TE
-405 EETTE
+405 
-410 KTDDEKPVEDEETE
+410 DEKEVETE
-424 DEKEDEK
+424 DEKEVETEDETEDEKEVETEDETEDEKEVETEDEKEVETEDETEDEKEVETEDETEDEND

>member
-1 MGKIDKYNMGLDY
+1 MGNIDKYNMGLEY
-14 LTKYDF
+14 VTKYDF

-34 LNRSIIMFK
+34 LNRSVTMFK

-66 CVCEINGNLYCLNGG
+66 CVCEINGDLYCLNGG
-81 LGGLP
+81 LGGVP
-86 NAYNMPTEIIITN
+86 NAYNMPTEIIINN
-99 PYLKYNKTLKIDEEC
+99 PYLNYNKTLTIDTDC

-119 DSMYIGLLP
+119 DSMYVGLLP
-128 LYNRYCTM
+128 MYNRYCTM

-156 LSANDDNTVESA
+156 LSANDDSTVESA
-168 KEFLKKVYNGEIGVI
+168 KNFLKKVFDGELGVI

-256 NQRRKAVEKI
+256 NQRRKAIEKI

-272 NIEVEFNSSW
+272 NIEIEFNSSW

-290 SIHNTV
+290 SIHNV
-296 EEVGNEELE
+296 EEEVNGSELVTE
-305 MNGVATN
+305 
-312 ETTADN
+312 
-318 GGETDV
+318 
-324 YTTDRSDVATDDEN
+324 
-338 VDKDVENVDIEEK
+338 DVENVGDNVENPDSEEMQNVGK
-351 EETENVS
+351 AEERGETE
-358 DETSEN
+358 TQ
-364 GGTAETSNDDETTDE
+364 NDDEKIDE
-379 TNAETE
+379 TETE
-385 DETTEEKEVETKEEK
+385 TNDVSEEETKDEKEVETTTETEEETTTETEEK
-400 TEETK
+400 T
-405 EETTE
+405 
-410 KTDDEKPVEDEETE
+410 DEETE
-424 DEKEDEK
+424 EKTDEKKIETEEETTTETEEKTDEETEEEKEDEEKKNV

>member
-1 MGKIDKYNMGLDY
+1 MGNIDKYNMGLEY
-14 LTKYDF
+14 VTKYDF

-34 LNRSIIMFK
+34 LNRSVTMFK

-66 CVCEINGNLYCLNGG
+66 CVCEIDGNLYCLNGG
-81 LGGLP
+81 LGGVP
-86 NAYNMPTEIIITN
+86 NAYNMPTEIIINN
-99 PYLKYNKTLKIDEEC
+99 PYLNYNKTLTIDTDC

-119 DSMYIGLLP
+119 DSMYVGLLP
-128 LYNRYCTM
+128 MYNRYCTM

-168 KEFLKKVYNGEIGVI
+168 KNFLKKVFDGELGVI

-272 NIEVEFNSSW
+272 NIEIEFNSSW

-290 SIHNTV
+290 SIHNV
-296 EEVGNEELE
+296 EEEVNGSELVTE
-305 MNGVATN
+305 
-312 ETTADN
+312 
-318 GGETDV
+318 
-324 YTTDRSDVATDDEN
+324 
-338 VDKDVENVDIEEK
+338 DVENVGDNVENPDSEEMQNVGK
-351 EETENVS
+351 AEERGETE
-358 DETSEN
+358 TQ
-364 GGTAETSNDDETTDE
+364 NDDEKTNETETE
-379 TNAETE
+379 TNDVSEEETK
-385 DETTEEKEVETKEEK
+385 DEKEVETTTETEEETTTETEEK
-400 TEETK
+400 T
-405 EETTE
+405 
-410 KTDDEKPVEDEETE
+410 DEETE
-424 DEKEDEK
+424 EKTDEKEVETEEETTTETEEKTDEKIDEETEEEKEDEEKKNV

>member
-1 MGKIDKYNMGLDY
+1 MGNIDKYNMGLEY
-14 LTKYDF
+14 ITKYDF

-34 LNRSIIMFK
+34 LNRSVTMFK

-66 CVCEINGNLYCLNGG
+66 CVCEIDGNLYCLNGG
-81 LGGLP
+81 LGGVP
-86 NAYNMPTEIIITN
+86 NAYNMPTEIIINN
-99 PYLKYNKTLKIDEEC
+99 PYLNYNKTLTIDTDC

-128 LYNRYCTM
+128 MYNRYCTM

-168 KEFLKKVYNGEIGVI
+168 KNFLKKVFDGELGVI

-272 NIEVEFNSSW
+272 NIEIEFNSSW

-290 SIHNTV
+290 SIHNV
-296 EEVGNEELE
+296 EEEVNGSELVTE
-305 MNGVATN
+305 
-312 ETTADN
+312 
-318 GGETDV
+318 
-324 YTTDRSDVATDDEN
+324 
-338 VDKDVENVDIEEK
+338 DVENVGDNVENPDSEVVEDVEKAEERG
-351 EETENVS
+351 ETE
-358 DETSEN
+358 TQ
-364 GGTAETSNDDETTDE
+364 NDDE
-379 TNAETE
+379 
-385 DETTEEKEVETKEEK
+385 K
-400 TEETK
+400 T
-405 EETTE
+405 
-410 KTDDEKPVEDEETE
+410 EETE
-424 DEKEDEK
+424 DEKEVETEEETTTETEEETTTETEEKTDEEIEEEKEDEEKKNV